1 MVGGNGLGGCDEH
14 AVDVAE
20 IEVGRIHQTYTS
32 GHIEAGLV
40 GKSDDKFISECEFT
54 GSPYP
59 FIESIIVAATDKK
72 FHRDAAD
79 AFMRLSAQ

>member
-40 GKSDDKFISECEFT
+40 GKS
-54 GSPYP
+54 GYVNVMSPHIFGHSYD
-59 FIESIIVAATDKK
+59 FFGFCFVIAG
-72 FHRDAAD
+72 RNG
-79 AFMRLSAQ
+79 